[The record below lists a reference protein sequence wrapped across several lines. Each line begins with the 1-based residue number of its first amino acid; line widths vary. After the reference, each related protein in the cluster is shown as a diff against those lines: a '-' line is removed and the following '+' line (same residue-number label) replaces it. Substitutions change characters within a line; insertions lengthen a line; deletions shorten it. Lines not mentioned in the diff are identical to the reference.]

1 MLGSVGCLLK
11 RQQFQENITVNTHS
25 TYSLTSVVGWLC
37 KQERQNLIADTK
49 VSGSM
54 DGWSGWMFI

>member
-49 VSGSM
+49 VSG
-54 DGWSGWMFI
+54 